1 MVVTQIDKKIE
12 QYSLLKHPFYQQ
24 WSAGTLTKEAL
35 CGYIKE
41 YYHLVKA
48 VPSMVEHIYNANPT
62 EDIKRNMEDEQSHIA
77 LWEQFALGMGISAKE
92 LNDYVPSQLCVD
104 AVGKM
109 VKLMEKPVE
118 GAAAMYAYEAEI
130 PTISHTKLEGLMAFY
145 GINDPKT
152 VEYFKE
158 HETADIYHREV
169 WAAMMKNFTEQEQKD
184 ALNSAEE
191 CLKAQNKVLDAVC
204 EKYMPAMTC

>member
-62 EDIKRNMEDEQSHIA
+62 EDIKRNLADEQSHIA

-92 LNDYVPSQLCVD
+92 LNDYASSRPCVD
-104 AVGKM
+104 GEGKM
-109 VKLMEKPVE
+109 VRLMYKPE
-118 GAAAMYAYEAEI
+118 EA
-130 PTISHTKLEGLMAFY
+130 PPARDTCKATIQAKSHTKIE
-145 GINDPKT
+145 
-152 VEYFKE
+152 
-158 HETADIYHREV
+158 
-169 WAAMMKNFTEQEQKD
+169 
-184 ALNSAEE
+184 
-191 CLKAQNKVLDAVC
+191 
-204 EKYMPAMTC
+204 